1 MPSLC
6 AEGSVQSVPA
16 WPDLGIPMPVKETPV
31 NDQFQ
36 TAMREATRLT
46 QAGRLSEA
54 TALIQRALQ
63 AVAASPAASGAPPAD
78 DVIEGEFRVVEP
90 AAAPAALPGAIRA
103 VPPPAA
109 PTTAQPATPALTP
122 AAGGTGEG
130 GRFLS
135 ATYTAQA
142 GTRPYKLY
150 VPGRYRGQA
159 LPLLVMLHGCS
170 QSPDD
175 FAAGTRMNQLAEEHG
190 FLVAYPSQLSAA
202 NASGCWNWFEPAN
215 QRWGQGE
222 PALIAGITRQVA
234 AGYAV
239 DPRRVF
245 VAGLSAGGAM
255 AVIMAMTYPDLYAAV
270 GCHSGLAYGAA
281 HDLPSALR
289 AMGQAE
295 KPRAPR
301 GVPGPAATTSPRALP
316 LIVFHGD
323 RDTTVHPRNAD
334 QLIAQWMALPAGD
347 ASSAGDAR
355 EPEVLRGKA
364 PAGLGYTQSS
374 HFDAGGQVRA
384 EHWLIHG
391 AGHGWS
397 GGSAD
402 GSFTAPRGPDA
413 AREMLRFFLAH
424 PQRQG

>member
-1 MPSLC
+1 
-6 AEGSVQSVPA
+6 
-16 WPDLGIPMPVKETPV
+16 
-31 NDQFQ
+31 
-36 TAMREATRLT
+36 MREATRLT

-54 TALIQRALQ
+54 TALIQRTLQ
-63 AVAASPAASGAPPAD
+63 RAGAAASPGTTVSPPAD
-78 DVIEGEFRVVEP
+78 DSIEGEFRVVET
-90 AAAPAALPGAIRA
+90 AAAPAALSGAVIA
-103 VPPPAA
+103 APTPAA
-109 PTTAQPATPALTP
+109 PTTALTP
-122 AAGGTGEG
+122 AAGDTGKG
-130 GRFLS
+130 GQFLS

-150 VPGRYRGQA
+150 VPSGYQGQA
-159 LPLLVMLHGCS
+159 LPLLVMLHGCT
-170 QSPDD
+170 QSHDD

-190 FLVAYPSQLSAA
+190 FLVVYPAQVSAA
-202 NASGCWNWFEPAN
+202 NASGCWNWFAPAN
-215 QRWGQGE
+215 QRWGEGE
-222 PALIAGITRQVA
+222 PALIAGVTRQVA

-295 KPRAPR
+295 RPRASR
-301 GVPGPAATTSPRALP
+301 GVPSPATATSPRVPP

-323 RDTTVHPRNAD
+323 RDTTVHPRNAN

-347 ASSAGDAR
+347 GPPARGAR
-355 EPEVLRGKA
+355 EPAVLRGKA
-364 PAGLGYTQSS
+364 RAGLAYTQSS

-397 GGSAD
+397 GGSAE
-402 GSFTAPRGPDA
+402 GSFTAPKGPDA

>member
-1 MPSLC
+1 
-6 AEGSVQSVPA
+6 
-16 WPDLGIPMPVKETPV
+16 V
-31 NDQFQ
+31 NKQFQ

-54 TALIQRALQ
+54 TALIQRTLRGA
-63 AVAASPAASGAPPAD
+63 AAAASPSTPGAPPAD
-78 DVIEGEFRVVEP
+78 DTIEGEFRVVEP
-90 AAAPAALPGAIRA
+90 AAAL
-103 VPPPAA
+103 PPAA
-109 PTTAQPATPALTP
+109 ATTALTP
-122 AAGGTGEG
+122 VAYGTGAGGE
-130 GRFLS
+130 FLS

-150 VPGRYRGQA
+150 VPSGYRGEA
-159 LPLLVMLHGCS
+159 LPLLVMLHGCT

-175 FAAGTRMNQLAEEHG
+175 FAAGTRMNRFAEEHG
-190 FLVAYPSQLSAA
+190 FLVAYPAQVATA

-255 AVIMAMTYPDLYAAV
+255 AVVMALTYPDLYAAV

-289 AMGQAE
+289 AMAQAE
-295 KPRAPR
+295 RPRAPR
-301 GVPGPAATTSPRALP
+301 GVPSPTAATSPRALP

-334 QLIAQWMALPAGD
+334 QLIAQWLALPADD
-347 ASSAGDAR
+347 APPATGAR
-355 EPEVLRGKA
+355 EPEVRRAKA
-364 PAGLGYTQSS
+364 PGGLAYTQSS
-374 HFDAGGQVRA
+374 HFDAGGQLRA

-397 GGSAD
+397 GGSAE

-413 AREMLRFFLAH
+413 AHEMLRFFLAH
-424 PQRQG
+424 PKRHAARRTQ